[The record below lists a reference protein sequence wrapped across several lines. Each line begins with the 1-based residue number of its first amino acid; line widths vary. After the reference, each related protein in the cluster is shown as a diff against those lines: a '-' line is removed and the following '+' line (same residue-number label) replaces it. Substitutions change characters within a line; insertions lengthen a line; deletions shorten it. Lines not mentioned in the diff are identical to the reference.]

1 MSTKTI
7 RSVVPMRHNLWKDF
21 HQSKSVLL
29 AVAVCHLLIQLIL
42 VGGNFLRESATG
54 WGDVVQATL
63 ITAAVGALVTVIGSA
78 AMMVGH
84 ERQSGT
90 WGWASSLPVSWAHT
104 LFSKLIVSIASS
116 TLIALVLCCVPACVY
131 MFTSTSVGRD
141 NTDSEY
147 FVTVATG
154 IYFQAIALFFLCTL
168 LFKDAMTGV
177 VVAAVSSIGIQFLV
191 AAVMI
196 ESDSKHFWSWRL
208 LDAII
213 TALVFVCMIL
223 VYRWRWRLGQNS
235 RFTLQSPGASH
246 SIATKIQYFGFQ
258 PSEGNM
264 LLSLSGQNHLVLR
277 FLVSLI
283 SLHFIIGTALA
294 SGTIDVTAIPLGL
307 AAVVLGLTAF
317 SGDQTN
323 GRFRFMAD
331 RGVIPSKMVTSRL
344 IVPFGILLTLALIDV
359 AVFSIVQDSWH
370 SSRWILQTAVFGIV
384 SFVFG
389 SCLFLLGAFASL
401 CFRQSI
407 IAGFAAAS
415 VSIMA
420 LILYINACEANVSGW
435 NIAWIGENAVAWSI
449 IVPLVLLIAIYRSG
463 RRWIEHE
470 RPHFFWSYVG
480 TCFLS
485 IIVPLVLSATFS
497 FLGIPTRPNVE
508 SSMAHRLE
516 DTASLPPLGPVVEAL
531 TLDLEPGPDESKA
544 QFKMRMAEQAT
555 TAIANARTA
564 FAEPKI
570 TKRLDEKQIQLMN
583 RLIHDSAEL
592 AMTQMRVGNIEEAR
606 LAWKLCNTF
615 HENCGTRLGLLT
627 LPMLR
632 NARGTLEQEPN
643 EQRDLLGDSTDFL
656 RSSEIKLLSATMGMQ
671 RMAEIKALRRIQPKS
686 DAEFRP
692 SVSRPWIA
700 LYPPIRWRLEREV
713 MLRNLNQGAIYKIR

>member
-7 RSVVPMRHNLWKDF
+7 RPVVSMRHNLWKDF
-21 HQSKSVLL
+21 HQTKSVFLV
-29 AVAVCHLLIQLIL
+29 VAVCLLLIQLIL
-42 VGGNFLRESATG
+42 VAVNLLRESATVKT
-54 WGDVVQATL
+54 WEDVVDATL
-63 ITAAVGALVTVIGSA
+63 ITAAVGALLTVIGSA

-84 ERQSGT
+84 ERQTGT
-90 WGWASSLPVSWAHT
+90 WGWASSLPVSWAQT
-104 LFSKLIVSIASS
+104 LFSKLFVSIVSS
-116 TLIALVLCCVPACVY
+116 TLIGLVLCCVPAFVY
-131 MFTSTSVGRD
+131 MFTSASVGRD

-147 FVTVATG
+147 FVTVAIG

-168 LFKDAMTGV
+168 LFKDAMTGM
-177 VVAAVSSIGIQFLV
+177 VVAAVCSIGIQFLV

-196 ESDSKHFWSWRL
+196 ESNSKQFWSWRL

-235 RFTLQSPGASH
+235 RFMLQSRGASH

-264 LLSLSGQNHLVLR
+264 LLSLSGQNHWVLR
-277 FLVSLI
+277 FLVVLI
-283 SLHFIIGTALA
+283 SLHFVIGTAFT
-294 SGTIDVTAIPLGL
+294 SGTIDITAIPLGL

-359 AVFSIVQDSWH
+359 AAFSIVQDSWH
-370 SSRWILQTAVFGIV
+370 RSRWIFQTVVFGFV
-384 SFVFG
+384 SFVLG
-389 SCLFLLGAFASL
+389 SSLFLLGAFASL

-407 IAGFAAAS
+407 IAGFAAAY
-415 VSIMA
+415 VSIQA

-435 NIAWIGENAVAWSI
+435 NIAWIGENAVAWSV

-463 RRWIEHE
+463 RRWIEQE

-480 TCFLS
+480 TCFFS
-485 IIVPLVLSATFS
+485 IIAPFVLSATFS
-497 FLGIPTRPNVE
+497 FLVIPTRPNVE
-508 SSMAHRLE
+508 SSMAHRMA
-516 DTASLPPLGPVVEAL
+516 DIEAL
-531 TLDLEPGPDESKA
+531 
-544 QFKMRMAEQAT
+544 
-555 TAIANARTA
+555 
-564 FAEPKI
+564 
-570 TKRLDEKQIQLMN
+570 
-583 RLIHDSAEL
+583 
-592 AMTQMRVGNIEEAR
+592 
-606 LAWKLCNTF
+606 
-615 HENCGTRLGLLT
+615 
-627 LPMLR
+627 
-632 NARGTLEQEPN
+632 RG
-643 EQRDLLGDSTDFL
+643 
-656 RSSEIKLLSATMGMQ
+656 
-671 RMAEIKALRRIQPKS
+671 IQPKS

-713 MLRNLNQGAIYKIR
+713 MLRNLNQRAIYKIR

>member
-42 VGGNFLRESATG
+42 VAGNFLRESATA

-90 WGWASSLPVSWAHT
+90 WGWASSLPVSWAQT
-104 LFSKLIVSIASS
+104 LSSKLIVLIVSS
-116 TLIALVLCCVPACVY
+116 ALIALVLCCVPACVVA
-131 MFTSTSVGRD
+131 FTSASAAKD

-147 FVTVATG
+147 FVTVAIG

-168 LFKDAMTGV
+168 LFKDAMTGM
-177 VVAAVSSIGIQFLV
+177 VVAAVCSIGIQFLV

-196 ESDSKHFWSWRL
+196 ESDSKQFWSWRL

-246 SIATKIQYFGFQ
+246 SIATKIQYVGLQ

-264 LLSLSGQNHLVLR
+264 LLSLSGQNHLFLR
-277 FLVSLI
+277 FLVVLI
-283 SLHFIIGTALA
+283 SLHFVIGTAFT
-294 SGTIDVTAIPLGL
+294 SGTIDITAIPLGL
-307 AAVVLGLTAF
+307 AAVVLGLTAI

-344 IVPFGILLTLALIDV
+344 IVPFGILLALALIDV
-359 AVFSIVQDSWH
+359 AAFSIVQDSWH
-370 SSRWILQTAVFGIV
+370 RSRWIFQTVVFGFV
-384 SFVFG
+384 SFVLG
-389 SCLFLLGAFASL
+389 SSLFLLGAFASL

-420 LILYINACEANVSGW
+420 LILYINACEANVGGW

-449 IVPLVLLIAIYRSG
+449 IVPLVLLIVIYRSG
-463 RRWIEHE
+463 RRWIEEE

-485 IIVPLVLSATFS
+485 VIAPFFLSATFS
-497 FLGIPTRPNVE
+497 FLVIPIRPNVE
-508 SSMAHRLE
+508 SSMA
-516 DTASLPPLGPVVEAL
+516 
-531 TLDLEPGPDESKA
+531 
-544 QFKMRMAEQAT
+544 
-555 TAIANARTA
+555 
-564 FAEPKI
+564 
-570 TKRLDEKQIQLMN
+570 
-583 RLIHDSAEL
+583 
-592 AMTQMRVGNIEEAR
+592 
-606 LAWKLCNTF
+606 
-615 HENCGTRLGLLT
+615 
-627 LPMLR
+627 
-632 NARGTLEQEPN
+632 
-643 EQRDLLGDSTDFL
+643 
-656 RSSEIKLLSATMGMQ
+656 Q
-671 RMAEIKALRRIQPKS
+671 RMADIEALRGIQPKT

-713 MLRNLNQGAIYKIR
+713 MLRNLNQRAIYKIR